1 MTRED
6 ADAQTRPLCPV
17 SGGPVTL
24 AEGGTVKAMGDLG
37 GGPGVVVVIRP
48 RYRSQARCTCGWLGK
63 TRLLLSS
70 ARVEAL
76 IHAAQT
82 DCEPA
87 IPLVQSW
94 AVPIKPFSR
103 PTIRRARNVRALTHT
118 GVHFAPSRPWPISA
132 RSFWCD
138 PRFGVTAACG
148 REVRRR
154 PNPLLG
160 DTNRDSTES
169 RPSSAVAGT
178 GSVLNKT
185 RVDSQRVHPATTDAR
200 VNTVSSAMAGPPREG
215 GGSDEPAVGGPDDD
229 ICHCL
234 RRDGV

>member
-6 ADAQTRPLCPV
+6 ADAKTRPLCPV
-17 SGGPVTL
+17 SGGPVTP

-48 RYRSQARCTCGWLGK
+48 RYRSQARCTCGWVGK

-94 AVPIKPFSR
+94 AVPIKPSPGRQSGGLRDELARISTQPPIPSR
-103 PTIRRARNVRALTHT
+103 GRLAGVKMVRVARRRRHPLGPELVTQPGAGAPTWKGHALLLRAR
-118 GVHFAPSRPWPISA
+118 
-132 RSFWCD
+132 RSDF
-138 PRFGVTAACG
+138 RF
-148 REVRRR
+148 
-154 PNPLLG
+154 P
-160 DTNRDSTES
+160 
-169 RPSSAVAGT
+169 
-178 GSVLNKT
+178 
-185 RVDSQRVHPATTDAR
+185 
-200 VNTVSSAMAGPPREG
+200 
-215 GGSDEPAVGGPDDD
+215 
-229 ICHCL
+229 
-234 RRDGV
+234 